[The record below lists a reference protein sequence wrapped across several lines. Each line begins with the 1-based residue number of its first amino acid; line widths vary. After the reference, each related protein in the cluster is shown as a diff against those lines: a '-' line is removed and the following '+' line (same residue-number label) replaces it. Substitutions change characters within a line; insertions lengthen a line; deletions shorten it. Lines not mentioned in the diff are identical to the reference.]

1 MPIIIAFDSF
11 SECISIIIIAI
22 LHAAILPIPKPTYP
36 SMGTYVMQKYIRKNV
51 ANCLNPVFA
60 VLGIIVLFYLL

>member
-11 SECISIIIIAI
+11 SEYISIIIIAI
-22 LHAAILPIPKPTYP
+22 LHAAIRPIPKPTYP

-51 ANCLNPVFA
+51 VNCFNPLF
-60 VLGIIVLFYLL
+60 LSICIISSIYYM